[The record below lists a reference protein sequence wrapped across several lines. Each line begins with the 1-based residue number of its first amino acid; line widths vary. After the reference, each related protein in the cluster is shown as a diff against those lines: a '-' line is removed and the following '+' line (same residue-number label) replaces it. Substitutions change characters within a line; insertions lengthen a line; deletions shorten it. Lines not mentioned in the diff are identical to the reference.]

1 VFFFYFFKNCDNFN
15 IVFFKTQKTLV
26 IKWIEILEINK
37 TAVVDLLLIMKP
49 VRGKVG
55 FFRLGITLV
64 EPLNYLLVNTFL

>member
-1 VFFFYFFKNCDNFN
+1 
-15 IVFFKTQKTLV
+15 V